1 MGYDIVTMG
10 PLLCEV
16 MRKELDRPLDAPA
29 DFTGPYPSGDPAIML
44 NAAAKLGAKCAM
56 IGVVGDDGFGRC
68 VTGRLKESGADIS
81 MVRIQPGASTGVA
94 FVCYYSDGS
103 RNFLFHVRDAAPG

>member
-1 MGYDIVTMG
+1 MCDD
-10 PLLCEV
+10 L
-16 MRKELDRPLDAPA
+16 
-29 DFTGPYPSGDPAIML
+29 
-44 NAAAKLGAKCAM
+44 
-56 IGVVGDDGFGRC
+56 VVGDDGFGRC

-103 RNFLFHVRDAAPG
+103 VMQVMRGEWRGGGFREAGCAQGRG